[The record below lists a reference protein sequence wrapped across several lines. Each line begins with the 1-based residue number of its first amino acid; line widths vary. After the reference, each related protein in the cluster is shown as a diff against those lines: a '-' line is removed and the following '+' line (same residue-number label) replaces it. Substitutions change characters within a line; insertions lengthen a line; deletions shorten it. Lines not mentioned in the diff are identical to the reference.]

1 MADDLGQL
9 LGTLLTSLVHARRIA
24 DEETAAVA
32 EYYRSN
38 PLLEGMSLPRIR
50 VPELVIDL
58 PLLVEQHQ
66 PGEADVP
73 NDSETVRKAVIKELD
88 IILNREKLSVSD
100 DFKKQLD
107 LEIRAGLKNTGST
120 SPARSAYRETMSRTV
135 DAALKNTVTRLSG
148 EGLSSVQIRLL
159 SAELRRKAGEMALKK
174 NGVPS
179 KILASIITSEVKE
192 KAGANNVT
200 RLKIVLREEGL
211 EWSVGENADGTVKQT
226 LTPE

>member
-1 MADDLGQL
+1 MADDFGQL

-32 EYYRSN
+32 EYYRSS

-88 IILNREKLSVSD
+88 VILNREKLSVSD

-107 LEIRAGLKNTGST
+107 LEIRAGLKNTGSA
-120 SPARSAYRETMSRTV
+120 SPDRGAYRETMSRTV
-135 DAALKNTVTRLSG
+135 DAALKNTVARLSG
-148 EGLSSVQIRLL
+148 EGLSSVQIKLL

-174 NGVPS
+174 TGVPS

-200 RLKIVLREEGL
+200 RLKIILREEGL
-211 EWSVGENADGTVKQT
+211 EWSVGENADGTVKQI